1 MKNYYEILGVQRSAT
16 LEEIKKVYKKLAKKY
31 HPDLNQGNKEAEQ
44 KFIEIKEAYDTLSDE
59 NKRKSYDAKLDGR
72 GNDSSQQQGRRPK
85 SSRSE
90 PAEPVKF
97 DFEEVERSFERF
109 FGFNPRTNK
118 VNIETEK
125 QKKKRKILLIPQLL
139 LNNFLDSRE
148 KSNIDYIF
156 KGVALWK

>member
-1 MKNYYEILGVQRSAT
+1 MKNYYEVLGVEKSAT

-59 NKRKSYDAKLDGR
+59 DKRKSYDVKLDG
-72 GNDSSQQQGRRPK
+72 GSSDSTYQQEGRK
-85 SSRSE
+85 KNTRSE
-90 PAEPVKF
+90 PAEPAKF

-125 QKKKRKILLIPQLL
+125 QKEKKKNPLDTTAAFEQFFGFKRK
-139 LNNFLDSRE
+139 
-148 KSNIDYIF
+148 K
-156 KGVALWK
+156 

>member
-1 MKNYYEILGVQRSAT
+1 MKNYYEVLGVQRNAT

-59 NKRKSYDAKLDGR
+59 SKRKSYDSKLDG
-72 GNDSSQQQGRRPK
+72 GSGESSQQQGGRPK
-85 SSRSE
+85 SPRSE
-90 PAEPVKF
+90 STEPAKF
-97 DFEEVERSFERF
+97 DFEDVERSFERF

-125 QKKKRKILLIPQLL
+125 QKEKKKNPLDTTAAFEQFFGFRRK
-139 LNNFLDSRE
+139 
-148 KSNIDYIF
+148 K
-156 KGVALWK
+156 

>member
-125 QKKKRKILLIPQLL
+125 QKEKKKNPLDTTAAFEQFFGFKRK
-139 LNNFLDSRE
+139 
-148 KSNIDYIF
+148 K
-156 KGVALWK
+156 

>member
-31 HPDLNQGNKEAEQ
+31 HPDLNPGNKEAEQ

-125 QKKKRKILLIPQLL
+125 QKEKKKNPLDTTAAFEQFFGFKRK
-139 LNNFLDSRE
+139 
-148 KSNIDYIF
+148 K
-156 KGVALWK
+156 

>member
-1 MKNYYEILGVQRSAT
+1 MKNYYEVLGVQKDAT
-16 LEEIKKVYKKLAKKY
+16 LEEIKKIYKKLAKKY

-59 NKRKSYDAKLDGR
+59 GKRKSYDAKLNG
-72 GNDSSQQQGRRPK
+72 GGSDSSYQQEDRRK
-85 SSRSE
+85 STSSEPSE
-90 PAEPVKF
+90 PAKF

-125 QKKKRKILLIPQLL
+125 QREKKKNPLDTTAAFEQFFGFKRK
-139 LNNFLDSRE
+139 
-148 KSNIDYIF
+148 K
-156 KGVALWK
+156 

>member
-31 HPDLNQGNKEAEQ
+31 HPDLNPGNKEAEQ

-59 NKRKSYDAKLDGR
+59 SKRKSYDAKLDGG
-72 GNDSSQQQGRRPK
+72 GNDSSQQQGRRPEN
-85 SSRSE
+85 SRPESSE
-90 PAEPVKF
+90 PVNF
-97 DFEEVERSFERF
+97 NFEDIEKSFERF

-125 QKKKRKILLIPQLL
+125 QKEKKKNPLDTTAAFEQFFGFKRK
-139 LNNFLDSRE
+139 
-148 KSNIDYIF
+148 K
-156 KGVALWK
+156 